1 MHYVVL
7 GGGRVGAAIA
17 RDLAAEPD
25 ARVTVADVDPAVVD
39 ALGAVPGI
47 AGVQADLSRPDV
59 VRDTAASGDVVV
71 GAVPGWMGLA
81 TARAVLAAGRPLVDI
96 SFFPEDARELDAPA
110 RSAGVPALVDCGV
123 APGLSNLVVGHLEAT
138 LDEVHRFRCMVGG
151 LPVERHWPWE
161 YKAPFSPA
169 DVIEEYTRP
178 ARLRREG
185 REIVLPA
192 LSEVER
198 VDVPGVGTLE
208 AFNTDGLRT
217 LLHTSSIPELS
228 EKTLRYPG
236 HAERMAALRDAG
248 FFDTEPLRVGGA
260 EVRPRDVTERLL
272 FEAWHLDQGEDELT
286 VMLME
291 AEGVRDGRRERHVFQ
306 LLDRYDPDTDTSSMA
321 RTTGYTCTGM
331 ARLVASGA
339 WSRPGMAPPEIVG
352 RDADCF
358 NAVRAH
364 LAERGIVL
372 EHAVEAL
379 G

>member
-47 AGVQADLSRPDV
+47 TGVQADLARPDV

-123 APGLSNLVVGHLEAT
+123 APGLSNLVVGHLEET

-198 VDVPGVGTLE
+198 VEVPGVGTLE

-217 LLHTSSIPELS
+217 LLHTSSIPDLS

-236 HAERMAALRDAG
+236 HAERMAALRNAG
-248 FFDTEPLRVGGA
+248 FFDTEPVNVAGA

-272 FEAWHLDQGEDELT
+272 FQAWRLDEGEDELT

-306 LLDRYDPDTDTSSMA
+306 LLDRYDADTDTSSMA

-339 WSRPGMAPPEIVG
+339 WGRPGMAPPEIVG

-364 LAERGIVL
+364 LAERGIIL
-372 EHAVEAL
+372 EHAVEEL
-379 G
+379 S